1 MTPEEQWL
9 QQKERLLAW
18 LRMGFSLAAI
28 VVIHLNP
35 ERVARFP
42 TLSYASLYFFSLYS
56 LLALYFATREKP
68 DFRKIGI
75 WTTCLDLLWVSVI
88 VASTGGSRTPFF
100 VYYLFPVITASS
112 RYGINGSL
120 VVASVGVTLYGFIR
134 FSPLSERPIG
144 IDTYIIRMIYL
155 LVLAYIFGYISE
167 FEKKQNQK
175 LMALYKTA
183 SEVATQEER
192 KRIARELHDRLLQV
206 LGSLTLRLEACRR
219 HLLGSTKEL
228 EAELALMEESTRSS
242 IQEIR
247 TFLSGKVIEPFTP
260 GTLVERVR
268 EEMRFLRD
276 GLGLRVI
283 LDVEPEDL
291 ALAPQVECE
300 LYYVLREGLMNIA
313 RHAQASKVQ
322 IHLRQVGSEIQGSL
336 EDDGIGFDV
345 AKLTDSGYGLSS
357 MRERIQR
364 AGGRFSVESSPGN
377 GTTIAFRVPTLVSG
391 EEWKEI
397 GGGHGEERRNRD

>member
-1 MTPEEQWL
+1 
-9 QQKERLLAW
+9 
-18 LRMGFSLAAI
+18 
-28 VVIHLNP
+28 
-35 ERVARFP
+35 
-42 TLSYASLYFFSLYS
+42 
-56 LLALYFATREKP
+56 
-68 DFRKIGI
+68 
-75 WTTCLDLLWVSVI
+75 
-88 VASTGGSRTPFF
+88 
-100 VYYLFPVITASS
+100 
-112 RYGINGSL
+112 
-120 VVASVGVTLYGFIR
+120 
-134 FSPLSERPIG
+134 
-144 IDTYIIRMIYL
+144 MIYL

-247 TFLSGKVIEPFTP
+247 SFLSGKVIEPFTP
-260 GTLVERVR
+260 GTLLERVR

-283 LDVEPEDL
+283 LDVETEDL

-345 AKLTDSGYGLSS
+345 AKLTDSSYGLSS